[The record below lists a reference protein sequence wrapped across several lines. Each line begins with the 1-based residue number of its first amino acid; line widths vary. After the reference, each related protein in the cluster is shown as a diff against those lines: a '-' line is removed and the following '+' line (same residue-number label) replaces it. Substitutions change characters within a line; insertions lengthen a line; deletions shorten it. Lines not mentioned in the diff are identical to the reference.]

1 MISAKLLLSAVS
13 DLEDI
18 LDVHFIVY
26 NHAGECIYGPAR
38 QTDAEFSAVSRF
50 IGSAAETMVI
60 NDTYF
65 FKVLESERAEYVIE
79 AGGSNAELGGRLAVS
94 EIRHMLAV
102 ADAQTDRSLFMQN
115 VLLDN
120 FLSTDMHAKAKK
132 LKIREYIRRIVY
144 LVEVTPD
151 RDNTAHQ
158 VLKAVCLTTKYDVF
172 VTPVDSR
179 HLAVIQETDPDE
191 TETQFRQQAE
201 VFLDTL
207 NAEAMIPAY
216 ISYGNPA
223 SSLSTLSQ
231 SYKEAQLAMTVGQI
245 FKPDQRISSY
255 NSLGIGRLIYQL
267 PPSLCNLFLKETF
280 DHDIFQ
286 ELDDETMLTIRHFFD
301 NNLNIS
307 ETARQLYIHRNTLV
321 YRLERLQKT
330 TGLDIRK
337 FDEAMT
343 FKIAMLVHDCLMHQ
357 KEM

>member
-60 NDTYF
+60 NNTYF

-79 AGGSNAELGGRLAVS
+79 AG
-94 EIRHMLAV
+94 HMLAV

-132 LKIREYIRRIVY
+132 LKIRENIRRIVY